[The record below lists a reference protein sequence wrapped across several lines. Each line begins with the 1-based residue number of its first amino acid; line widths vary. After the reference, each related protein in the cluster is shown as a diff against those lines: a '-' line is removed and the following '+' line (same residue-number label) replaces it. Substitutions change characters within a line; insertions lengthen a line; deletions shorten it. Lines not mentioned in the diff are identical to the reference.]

1 MNQQIGSWLYTIS
14 IWALPAIIAITFH
27 EAAHGFAALRFGDDT
42 ALRLGRV
49 TLNPLKH
56 IDPMGTI
63 FLPALL
69 LLLRSPFLFGYAKPV
84 PVNFRALK
92 RPRLDMIFV
101 AFAGPLTN
109 IVLAAISIFL
119 FSRLTP
125 LVPAWAQLFVL
136 KNLQNSVSINLVL
149 AIFNL
154 LPIPP
159 LDGGRIVTGLL
170 PTPLALRFAKVEQV
184 GILILL
190 ALLVFIPMLGNRLHM
205 NFNLL
210 APVIEYPVNWLGT
223 LLINLFG

>member
-1 MNQQIGSWLYTIS
+1 MHTLQGLTVWI
-14 IWALPAIIAITFH
+14 LPVLFAITLH
-27 EAAHGFAALRFGDDT
+27 EAAHGYAALLCGDTT
-42 ALRLGRV
+42 AQRAGRLSV
-49 TLNPLKH
+49 NPLRH
-56 IDPMGTI
+56 VDPFGTI
-63 FLPALL
+63 LLPAIAYFGGG
-69 LLLRSPFLFGYAKPV
+69 FLFGYAKPV

-159 LDGGRIVTGLL
+159 LDGGRIMTGLL

>member
-1 MNQQIGSWLYTIS
+1 MHTLQGLTVWI
-14 IWALPAIIAITFH
+14 LPVLFAITLH
-27 EAAHGFAALRFGDDT
+27 EAAHGYAALLCGDTT
-42 ALRLGRV
+42 AQRAGRLSI
-49 TLNPLKH
+49 NPLRH
-56 IDPMGTI
+56 IDPFGTI
-63 FLPALL
+63 ILPAIAYFGGG
-69 LLLRSPFLFGYAKPV
+69 FLFGYAKPV
-84 PVNFRALK
+84 PVNFGALK

-125 LVPAWAQLFVL
+125 LVPIWAQLFVA
-136 KNLQNSVSINLVL
+136 KNLQNAVSINLVL

-154 LPIPP
+154 LPLPP
-159 LDGGRIVTGLL
+159 LDGGRIVVGLL
-170 PTPLALRFAKVEQV
+170 PPPLARRFAKIEQV

-210 APVIEYPVNWLGT
+210 GPVIEYPLNWLGT

>member
-1 MNQQIGSWLYTIS
+1 MHTLQGLTVWI
-14 IWALPAIIAITFH
+14 LPVLFAITLH
-27 EAAHGFAALRFGDDT
+27 EAAHGYAALLCGDTT
-42 ALRLGRV
+42 AQRAGRLSV
-49 TLNPLKH
+49 NPLRH
-56 IDPMGTI
+56 VDPFGTI
-63 FLPALL
+63 VLPAIAYFGGG
-69 LLLRSPFLFGYAKPV
+69 FLFGYAKPV
-84 PVNFRALK
+84 PVNFGALK
-92 RPRLDMIFV
+92 RPRLDMIIV

-125 LVPAWAQLFVL
+125 LVPNWAQLFVL

-149 AIFNL
+149 AVFNL

-170 PTPLALRFAKVEQV
+170 PAPLARRFAKIEQV

-190 ALLVFIPMLGNRLHM
+190 ALLIFIPMLGDRLHM